1 MAAFEY
7 VALDIKGK
15 QKKGVLEGDTARQIR
30 QQLREKNLTPL
41 DVNHI
46 GDSNKKSDKGGA
58 SFFGPKMSVSELAL
72 VTRQLATL
80 VRAALP
86 IEESLKAVAE
96 QTEKSKVK
104 TILLGVRAKVMEG
117 HTLADGL
124 AEFPGVFNELYRS
137 MVAAGERAGHLDKV
151 LNRLADYTERR
162 QKISSKVSA
171 AMVYPIVLILVA
183 VGVVA
188 GLMVFAVPKVVEQFQ
203 HMGEE
208 LPGITKVLIGVSNFT
223 ISYGLYVLILAVLA
237 FIGIKVWLRKDENRL
252 KWHSLILKMPIIGRL
267 SSNLNTAQFTS
278 TLNIL
283 HSSGVPLLEAMKIGG
298 KVLSNLRMRKAINEA
313 AVKVREGGSLKVA
326 LQQSGQFPPMMIH
339 MIGSG
344 EASGELEQMLEQVSE
359 NQETLFENSIDV
371 ALNIMGPLI
380 ILALGGMV
388 MFIVAAMM
396 LPIFQLTN
404 SITG

>member
-7 VALDIKGK
+7 VALNAKGK
-15 QKKGVLEGDTARQIR
+15 QKKGVLEGDTPRQIR
-30 QQLREKNLTPL
+30 QQLREKQLTPL

-46 GDSNKKSDKGGA
+46 GDSEKNKAKDGSG
-58 SFFGPKMSVSELAL
+58 FFAPKISVSELAL
-72 VTRQLATL
+72 LTRQLATL

-86 IEESLKAVAE
+86 IEEALKAVAD
-96 QTEKSKVK
+96 QTEKGKVK
-104 TILLGVRAKVMEG
+104 TIVLGVRAKVMEG

-124 AEFPGVFNELYRS
+124 GEFPSIFNELYRS

-171 AMVYPIVLILVA
+171 AMVYPLVLIIVSIS
-183 VGVVA
+183 VVA
-188 GLMVFAVPKVVEQFQ
+188 GLMVFAVPKVVEQFE

-208 LPGITKVLIGVSNFT
+208 LPTMTKILIGISDFT
-223 ISYGLYVLILAVLA
+223 VFYGIYVLIASVLL
-237 FIGIKVWLRKDENRL
+237 FVGIKVWLRKEENRL
-252 KWHSLILKMPIIGRL
+252 KWHAKILKIPVIGRL
-267 SSNLNTAQFTS
+267 SRNLNTAQFAS

-283 HSSGVPLLEAMKIGG
+283 HSSGVPLLEAMNIGG
-298 KVLSNLRMRKAINEA
+298 KVLSNLKMRKAISEA

-326 LQQSGQFPPMMIH
+326 LQQTGQFPPMMIH

-344 EASGELEQMLEQVSE
+344 EASGELEHMLEQVSG
-359 NQETLFENSIDV
+359 NQESLFENSIDV

-388 MFIVAAMM
+388 MFIVLAMM